1 MREEIK
7 NEDIKNMVVEALRQ
21 FYIHDLKL
29 LEAPYEPTVS
39 AKIAMYLHV
48 SLTSHI
54 KYKRFDVDCEY
65 NHAAMDKKTPP
76 KPYPHKTMRP
86 DILIHRRALEKA
98 DAFSS
103 DFNLMFCEV
112 KIEEIDQNDKDKIN
126 CAIVTYHY
134 CLGLSIHNIEK
145 TGVTLR
151 WVTDG
156 QVASDVKLDER
167 YNWDAKSKQLVPAS
181 EN

>member
-7 NEDIKNMVVEALRQ
+7 NEDIRNMVVEALRQ

-86 DILIHRRALEKA
+86 DILIHHRVPKGGDPYNQQANIL
-98 DAFSS
+98 
-103 DFNLMFCEV
+103 FCEL
-112 KIEEIDQNDKDKIN
+112 KIGKISHRDIKKIN

-134 CLGLSIHNIEK
+134 CLGLSIHYIEK

-156 QVASDVKLDER
+156 QDASDVKFDEK
-167 YNWDAKSKQLVPAS
+167 YNWDAKSKQLVLAS